1 MKRIKCKG
9 REFSVRNPIKKI
21 LTFALCL
28 ALLAPLGG
36 CIYLVAGGV
45 GALGG
50 YVISPD
56 TVEGY
61 IGRDSADVWAAAVE
75 IVSIMGAIEEEDEP
89 AGLLRARIVSTDVT
103 VLIYSMSPTTTKML
117 VKARKYHLPRIRTAQ
132 DVYTKIIT
140 YMHN

>member
-1 MKRIKCKG
+1 M
-9 REFSVRNPIKKI
+9 V
-21 LTFALCL
+21 
-28 ALLAPLGG
+28 LLAPLGG
-36 CIYLVAGGV
+36 CIYLVAGGI

-61 IGRDSADVWAAAVE
+61 IGRDSSEVWAAAVE
-75 IVSIMGAIEEEDEP
+75 IVSIMGEIEEESEP
-89 AGLLRARIVSTDVT
+89 DGLLRVKIANSDVT
-103 VLIYSMSPTTTKML
+103 VQIYALTPTTTKML